1 MYCMHV
7 VLLKKI
13 LIFFSN
19 IFGLLNF
26 ESLMGPHF
34 SRTGRGV
41 KRLKYKP
48 YDDAC
53 IVMSQIVIKI
63 IILLLKLFNPRQLI
77 FIFNLKPLLGAS
89 IAPGLLSK
97 QFRIYTKWRRL
108 YTFIKN
114 CSILVLKKTT
124 FFEGFFFCWTL
135 EVEVEVLGSRMYNLN
150 VEYWLYRR
158 AWM

>member
-1 MYCMHV
+1 MHV

-97 QFRIYTKWRRL
+97 QFRIYTK
-108 YTFIKN
+108 
-114 CSILVLKKTT
+114 
-124 FFEGFFFCWTL
+124 
-135 EVEVEVLGSRMYNLN
+135 
-150 VEYWLYRR
+150 
-158 AWM
+158 